1 MQECHIEMSEAQL
14 NGLLEKEGVTPDRKL
29 GVPIMH
35 AETFKR
41 IMLHVRSFLFP
52 ENCACY
58 LIRILL
64 GARGWGPGSLHNQGS
79 RVCSN
84 RFVTLRQ
91 FRVSIMTAVIILITP
106 CLA

>member
-1 MQECHIEMSEAQL
+1 MSEAQL

-41 IMLHVRSFLFP
+41 IMLHVRSCLFL
-52 ENCACY
+52 ENCACD
-58 LIRILL
+58 LMRVLL
-64 GARGWGPGSLHNQGS
+64 CARGWGPGSLHNQGS
-79 RVCSN
+79 RVCRKRCN

-91 FRVSIMTAVIILITP
+91 FRVSLTTAVIILIIP